1 MNTTVTGTYESATQV
16 TNTQEDLIAL
26 GIPREQIF
34 VDKKNHQIKIMIP
47 EITEPEIEMILKRH
61 QFSEITARRH

>member
-1 MNTTVTGTYESATQV
+1 MNTTVTGTYQSATQV
-16 TNTQEDLIAL
+16 KNTQEDLIAL

-34 VDKKNHQIKIMIP
+34 VDENNHQIKIMIP
-47 EITEPEIEMILKRH
+47 EVTEPEIEVILKRH